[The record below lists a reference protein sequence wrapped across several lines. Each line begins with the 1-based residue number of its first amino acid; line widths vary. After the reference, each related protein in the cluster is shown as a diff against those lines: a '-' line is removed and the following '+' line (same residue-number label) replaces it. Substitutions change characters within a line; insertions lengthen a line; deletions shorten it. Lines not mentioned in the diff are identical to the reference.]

1 MKATKSRTAHF
12 ANTLRFG
19 EKTVL
24 QISSIENNDECKKG
38 SCCICYKEFKVPKSE
53 FALTEQEFE
62 ELHGEKGMLSH
73 NKCYE
78 FKDMKQEWEEAI
90 DKGTRRR
97 CPQCDVGGVKD
108 DACTHMTCDNC
119 QTQWCYLCGLA
130 VKD

>member
-1 MKATKSRTAHF
+1 MKATKLRIAHF

-62 ELHGEKGMLSH
+62 ELHGENGMLSH

-78 FKDMKQEWEEAI
+78 FKDIKHEWDEAI
-90 DKGTRRR
+90 DKGTIRR

-119 QTQWCYLCGLA
+119 HTQWCYLCGLSA
-130 VKD
+130 ND